1 MATIPRT
8 GPLPAPANIAST
20 RGGPSTRV
28 SSVGGSSVEDLHGS
42 SGVSF
47 DSAAFG
53 FRGGTDA
60 NFDRGPGTGNG
71 DGNQPQHSGYVDAPS
86 QAFAAMVEGAEFPKT
101 DDEQSRPGFVGSV
114 PAGLA
119 AKAIEIYET
128 NARILSGEAA
138 IRGTSFSVVL

>member
-1 MATIPRT
+1 MATIPRI

-60 NFDRGPGTGNG
+60 NFEQGSGNSN
-71 DGNQPQHSGYVDAPS
+71 GNQPQNPGYVDAPS
-86 QAFAAMVEGAEFPKT
+86 QAFAAMLEGAEFPKT
-101 DDEQSRPGFVGSV
+101 EDEQSRPGFAGSV